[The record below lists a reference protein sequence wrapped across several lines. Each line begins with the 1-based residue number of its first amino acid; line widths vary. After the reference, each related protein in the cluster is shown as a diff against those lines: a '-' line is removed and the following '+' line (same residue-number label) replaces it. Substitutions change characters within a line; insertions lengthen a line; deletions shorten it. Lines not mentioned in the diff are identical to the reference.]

1 MGRRPGA
8 DRKTAVVERIPGS
21 AEIIMEQE
29 LIFSPQGLARME
41 SGMTAART
49 VRRPFYIHFRHWL
62 SGYRWGRPAQEK
74 KYREGAAGGAAPLY
88 KGEEM
93 TAQS

>member
-49 VRRPFYIHFRHWL
+49 VRRPFYIHFRRWL
-62 SGYRWGRPAQEK
+62 SGISVGKARS
-74 KYREGAAGGAAPLY
+74 
-88 KGEEM
+88 EEH
-93 TAQS
+93 TSELQSQR

>member
-1 MGRRPGA
+1 
-8 DRKTAVVERIPGS
+8 
-21 AEIIMEQE
+21 MEQE
-29 LIFSPQGLARME
+29 LIFSPQGLARVE

-49 VRRPFYIHFRHWL
+49 VRRPFYIHFRRWL
-62 SGYRWGRPAQEK
+62 SGISVGKAGAGEEIQGRG
-74 KYREGAAGGAAPLY
+74 RRRGGPLY